1 MFHVHGD
8 SPTAINLLVRRLFA
22 DGVACV
28 KLFCVNVIIVGLVLK
43 EASHHPISTSSRT
56 KFQTISIKALQHAHT
71 HTHADSLHMPEN
83 VANFVALMYSH
94 GRVNK

>member
-22 DGVACV
+22 DGVARV
-28 KLFCVNVIIVGLVLK
+28 KLFCVNVIIVGLAAK
-43 EASHHPISTSSRT
+43 EASHDPIWFSFRT
-56 KFQTISIKALQHAHT
+56 NFQTISIKALHHT
-71 HTHADSLHMPEN
+71 HTHTDSLHTPEN